1 MNELMN
7 NGAVKIYNFS
17 SFKVMMFQSFS
28 SLLETV
34 QISYF
39 GIKNSLK
46 AVIHLINKR
55 HGSQM
60 LQQTIWP

>member
-7 NGAVKIYNFS
+7 DGAVKIYINFS
-17 SFKVMMFQSFS
+17 SFKVMMFQIFS

-34 QISYF
+34 QISF
-39 GIKNSLK
+39 LDIKNSLK

-55 HGSQM
+55 LGK
-60 LQQTIWP
+60 